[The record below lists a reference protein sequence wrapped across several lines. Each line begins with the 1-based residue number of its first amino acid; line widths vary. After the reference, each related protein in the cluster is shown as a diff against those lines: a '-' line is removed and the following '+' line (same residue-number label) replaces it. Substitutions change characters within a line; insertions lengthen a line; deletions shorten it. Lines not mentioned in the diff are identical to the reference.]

1 MKIFA
6 SLLFGTA
13 ALIAAALATA
23 PAEARSGVAV
33 QISPGGIV
41 IGVDQYRD
49 NCRDYSYRH
58 RYYDNCNR
66 YSFNDAYYRDRGDDY
81 RWQQRHHRRHHHH
94 DRDDNRWN
102 SDRDYRNNDNRWR

>member
-1 MKIFA
+1 MKFFA
-6 SLLFGTA
+6 SVLFG
-13 ALIAAALATA
+13 AAALTA
-23 PAEARSGVAV
+23 AALTTVPAEARSGVAV
-33 QISPGGIV
+33 QIGPGGIV

-81 RWQQRHHRRHHHH
+81 RWQQRHHRHHRY
-94 DRDDNRWN
+94 DRDDHRWN
-102 SDRDYRNNDNRWR
+102 RDRDYRNNDNNNWR